1 MMENIKSKT
10 VFCLKLPIAACLVG
24 MVGIN
29 ILQVVTRYF
38 VAVTITWAEDITI
51 YALHWIV
58 AFSMPLLWI
67 TKEHMI
73 MDIVDMWF
81 SPKALKILN
90 VIIELI
96 GICVGL
102 ALAKKSWSAAMV
114 NKGYVLSTL
123 GYDEMWKYI
132 PYVVG
137 GILLAAAA
145 VLNLV
150 DAAAQRRGR
159 EAQLDE

>member
-1 MMENIKSKT
+1 M
-10 VFCLKLPIAACLVG
+10 KLPIAACLVG

-58 AFSMPLLWI
+58 AFSIPLLWI
-67 TKEHMI
+67 TKDHMI

-81 SPKALKILN
+81 SAKLLRALDIA
-90 VIIELI
+90 IQCI
-96 GICVGL
+96 GIAVGL

-137 GILLAAAA
+137 GILLVAAAA
-145 VLNLV
+145 LNLTE
-150 DAAAQRRGR
+150 AAAGRR
-159 EAQLDE
+159 ETL

>member
-1 MMENIKSKT
+1 MINNLKSRA
-10 VFCLKLPIAACLVG
+10 VFYLKLPIAACLVG

-51 YALHWIV
+51 YALHWVV
-58 AFSMPLLWI
+58 AFSIPLLWI
-67 TKEHMI
+67 TKDHMI

-81 SPKALKILN
+81 SAKLLRVLDV
-90 VIIELI
+90 VIQCI
-96 GICVGL
+96 GIVVGT
-102 ALAKKSWSAAMV
+102 ALVQKSWTAAMV
-114 NKGYVLSTL
+114 NKGYVLSPL

-137 GILLAAAA
+137 GVLLIAAA
-145 VLNLV
+145 VLNLAET
-150 DAAAQRRGR
+150 AARRKG
-159 EAQLDE
+159 EEKQ

>member
-1 MMENIKSKT
+1 MIENIKKKT
-10 VFCLKLPIAACLVG
+10 VFGLKLPIAVCLVG

-38 VAVTITWAEDITI
+38 VSVTITWAEDITI

-73 MDIVDMWF
+73 MDIVDMWL
-81 SPKALKILN
+81 PKKALKVLN
-90 VIIELI
+90 IIIECLAVF
-96 GICVGL
+96 VGA

-137 GILLAAAA
+137 GILLIAAA

-150 DAAAQRRGR
+150 DLAVKR
-159 EAQLDE
+159 ESTEEVSQ

>member
-1 MMENIKSKT
+1 M
-10 VFCLKLPIAACLVG
+10 KLPIAACLVG

-38 VAVTITWAEDITI
+38 IAVTITWAEDITI

-58 AFSMPLLWI
+58 AFSIPLLWI
-67 TKEHMI
+67 TKDHMI

-81 SPKALKILN
+81 SAKLLRALDIA
-90 VIIELI
+90 IQCI
-96 GICVGL
+96 GIAVGA

-137 GILLAAAA
+137 GILLVAAAA
-145 VLNLV
+145 LNLTE
-150 DAAAQRRGR
+150 AAAGRR
-159 EAQLDE
+159 EKL